1 MSISNSELVLA
12 ANLDT
17 AKEIFENA
25 LKSGLV
31 TGQFDDLVWRYKGQ
45 RLHFTDI
52 GKKSG
57 TSPKASLPRRAK
69 EIAQC
74 YTARN
79 ILLQTSGELAVS
91 RLNGL
96 RHLSKRI
103 GTATDNWHE
112 MPHSLLNR
120 TVSELKSSLKITSA
134 YHRATAIHDLLAF
147 LNNMHHR
154 INGTDQR
161 FLARLVKWK
170 HGIENPIRSNL
181 ELSSTENERRREELY
196 NDELHVAIS
205 KARYMVCSNE
215 ALEPSPG
222 YHRIRLEALA
232 FALSMGLRVG
242 EICAL
247 PKRALDYDED
257 TGLSSIIVPTEKGA
271 QPGATALADIWVPI
285 VKEAFTYLTHACAA
299 ARKRAKQ
306 IETSGFE
313 FVRSTLN
320 NHRLT
325 APLSDSKTK
334 QLESLKLQTNQVFF
348 IQEITSCFDL
358 SSKEFVRDGY
368 YRSCQ
373 ILLPQEV
380 AARLALWFDARF
392 ERWDWAEHSTYYA
405 TSGYKIR
412 LDEII
417 TGSGASKSSINKS
430 YWFIDDLR
438 TLLCEMKNIGIFNP
452 STNITKKTMIEL
464 RRKWMHLREQMLSH
478 RGGKSVA
485 IDLEKFIEILKKDYR
500 HYLSTHFKEEFSVK
514 GNDADGG
521 FLGNKIRIG
530 VEPKLSEHLIVVWQ
544 NQFSGNS
551 SAGILPRP
559 LLRADLYNYLSNKGG
574 KITCFERLRISDS
587 SGATF
592 SFSPHQ
598 IRRWLTTALLRSGP
612 NETAI
617 DLWMGRTPG
626 QTRHYDHRTA
636 KERAE
641 WVRDRYIN
649 TTNLPDDVMGRRV
662 KMWKDEGMKPE
673 EIINLVAIKLQALH
687 FTPWG
692 TCSRELYVS
701 PCTKGLMCLR
711 GFGTSSGCESFHI
724 DPADLEA
731 KAAIIL
737 LRQKYCKMLSAITD
751 SQADIESVLYVELNT
766 SEPLDQHTAFIVDII
781 RGCDAALKNFINIS
795 QIGS

>member
-1 MSISNSELVLA
+1 MSINKSELVLA
-12 ANLDT
+12 AKLKT
-17 AKEIFENA
+17 AREIFENA
-25 LKSGLV
+25 LNSGLV
-31 TGQFDDLVWRYKGQ
+31 SGEFDDLMWRYKGQ
-45 RLHFTDI
+45 RLHFTEI
-52 GKKSG
+52 GKRGDPSL
-57 TSPKASLPRRAK
+57 KASLPIRAK

-79 ILLQTSGELAVS
+79 ILLQVSGELAVS

-103 GTATDNWHE
+103 GNASDSWHE
-112 MPHSLLNR
+112 MPHAMLNK
-120 TVSELKSSLKITSA
+120 TVSELKKSLKITSA

-154 INGTDQR
+154 VNGMDER
-161 FLARLVKWK
+161 FLIRLVRWK

-181 ELSSTENERRREELY
+181 ELSGTENERRREELY
-196 NDELHVAIS
+196 NDQLHVAIA
-205 KARYMVCSNE
+205 KAAYMVRSNE
-215 ALEPSPG
+215 NLEPSPG

-232 FALSMGLRVG
+232 FAMSMGLRVG

-271 QPGATALADIWVPI
+271 QPGATALADVWVP
-285 VKEAFTYLTHACAA
+285 VVQEAFEYLTHACTA
-299 ARKRAKQ
+299 ARKRAKE

-313 FVRSTLN
+313 FVTNALKK
-320 NHRLT
+320 HRLT
-325 APLSDSKTK
+325 APLSESKTR
-334 QLESLKLQTNQVFF
+334 QLESLNLEASRIFF
-348 IQEITSCFDL
+348 INEITSCFDL
-358 SSKEFVRDGY
+358 SPKEFVRDGR
-368 YRSCQ
+368 YRLCQ
-373 ILLPQEV
+373 VFLPKEV
-380 AARLALWFDARF
+380 AARIAIWFDTRF
-392 ERWDWAEHSTYYA
+392 ARWDWAEYSTYYA

-412 LDEII
+412 LEEII
-417 TGSGASKSSINKS
+417 AGSGASKASIIKA
-430 YWFIDDLR
+430 YWFINDLR
-438 TLLCEMKNIGIFNP
+438 ALLGQMKDIGIFDP
-452 STNITKKTMIEL
+452 STNTAQNTVAKF
-464 RRKWMHLREQMLSH
+464 RNKWTYLREQILSN

-485 IDLEKFIEILKKDYR
+485 VDIDKFTEILKKDYS
-500 HYLSTHFKEEFSVK
+500 HYLSVHFKEEFSRE
-514 GNDADGG
+514 GNDTGGG
-521 FLGNKIRIG
+521 FVGNNIRVG

-551 SAGILPRP
+551 RLGIIPRP
-559 LLRADLYNYLSNKGG
+559 ILRADLYNYLSNKGG
-574 KITCFERLRISDS
+574 KITCFERLRILDN
-587 SGATF
+587 SGKIF

-612 NETAI
+612 NEAAI

-649 TTNLPDDVMGRRV
+649 ATNLPDDVMGRRV
-662 KMWKDEGMKPE
+662 KLWKDKGMTTE
-673 EIINLVAIKLQALH
+673 EIIHIVAIKLQALH

-724 DPADLEA
+724 DPTDLEA
-731 KAAIIL
+731 KAAITA
-737 LRQKYCKMLSAITD
+737 LRQKYSEMLSAIIG
-751 SQADIESVLYVELNT
+751 SQADIASVIYGELNT
-766 SEPLDQHTAFIVDII
+766 SEPLDQHVAFIVDII
-781 RGCDAALKNFINIS
+781 RGCDAALKNFINIT